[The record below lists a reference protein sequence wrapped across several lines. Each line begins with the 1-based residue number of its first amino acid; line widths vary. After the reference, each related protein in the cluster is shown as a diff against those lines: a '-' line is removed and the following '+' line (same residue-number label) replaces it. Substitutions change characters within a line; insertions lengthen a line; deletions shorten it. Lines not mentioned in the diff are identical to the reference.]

1 MRIPANLD
9 DEPFLMKTS
18 EGGRGLTSLVD
29 LQNATLC
36 ACTVQE
42 ITLQALSAQTI
53 DTMWNHAFTYD
64 GSHMA

>member
-1 MRIPANLD
+1 MHILANLD
-9 DEPFLMKTS
+9 DKLMRTS

-42 ITLQALSAQTI
+42 LMLWALNI
-53 DTMWNHAFTYD
+53 DH
-64 GSHMA
+64 